1 MPTTVIKVRT
11 YMCVHGVG
19 NVDSSCRF
27 HRAVDNMPEDG
38 KCPTCDELLVLATQP
53 EDKMTITVMGEE
65 TIEVEIEGR
74 DEAMFRTQCIAEA
87 NAQTAQMDTDGEFP
101 TERAR
106 ERFRAVRHDDVEQL
120 IKELKAQPESNL
132 SGPTFRASGYFLV
145 TDEQILNYRTRRL
158 DDIARAIVEARKSED
173 T

>member
-1 MPTTVIKVRT
+1 MTKTIVYIKT

-19 NVDSSCRF
+19 NVDGSCRF
-27 HRAVDNMPEDG
+27 HRPVDNLPEGG
-38 KCPTCDELLVLATQP
+38 KCPNCNELLVLATQS
-53 EDKMTITVMGEE
+53 EDKMCKAIMGAED
-65 TIEVEIEGR
+65 IESEIEQR
-74 DEAMFRTQCIAEA
+74 TEATYRSTRLAELD
-87 NAQTAQMDTDGEFP
+87 AQVESGDADGEFP

-106 ERFRAVRHDDVEQL
+106 EHWRTNQQTAIEQD
-120 IKELKAQPESNL
+120 ITDLKAQPESNL
-132 SGPTFRASGYFLV
+132 GGPTFRASGYFLV